1 MNEQV
6 YFYEKNAIQEY
17 ARICFNANYFSFSS
31 KFTIQLIPNLSA
43 NIPK

>member
-6 YFYEKNAIQEY
+6 NIYEKNAIHEQT
-17 ARICFNANYFSFSS
+17 RICFNANYFSFSS
-31 KFTIQLIPNLSA
+31 KFTIQLIPNLSV